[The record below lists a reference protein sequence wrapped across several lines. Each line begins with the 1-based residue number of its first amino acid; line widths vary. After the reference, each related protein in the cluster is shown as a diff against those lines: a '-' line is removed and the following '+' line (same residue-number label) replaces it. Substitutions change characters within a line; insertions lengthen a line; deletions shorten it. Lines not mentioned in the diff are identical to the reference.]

1 MEKIKVLSVFGTRP
15 EAIKMCP
22 LVKLLEKDE
31 RIDAKVCVTAQHRE
45 MLDSVLDIFD
55 VKPDFD
61 LNIMAHGQTII
72 DICNKVLTG
81 VDKVLKE
88 FRPDIVLVHGDTSTT
103 LNGALAAFYNKV
115 PVGHVEAGLRTGDMY
130 SPFPEEANRKLTG
143 AIATLHF
150 APTESNEVNLAKEGI
165 VENVFRTGNTVID
178 ALLSVIN
185 KEHKFENEEL
195 NKIDFNNN
203 KVILLTA
210 HRRENWGEPM
220 KEIFKAVNELVIKND
235 DVDVVYCVPAIDIV
249 PVVEAVKGT
258 NVKVGAENMYVEEKG
273 AYTGEIAPAMLVDA
287 GVSYVI
293 IGHSERR
300 DYFKEDDAFLN
311 KKVLKAFEHGLT
323 PILCCGESL
332 EQRETGVTMDWIR
345 LQIKS
350 DLVGVTADQ
359 VKSMVIAYEPIWAIG
374 TGKTATTE
382 QAQEVCKGIRDC
394 IEEMYDTDTAAAV
407 RIQYGG
413 SVNAGNAAE
422 LFAQPDID
430 GGLVGGASLKAD
442 FGKIVC
448 YK

>member
-150 APTESNEVNLAKEGI
+150 APTESNEANLAKEGI
-165 VENVFRTGNTVID
+165 TENVFRTGNTVID

-185 KEHKFENEEL
+185 KEHKFEDEEL
-195 NKIDFNNN
+195 NKIDFENN

-220 KEIFKAVNELVIKND
+220 KNIFAAVREVAEQND
-235 DVDVVYCVPAIDIV
+235 DVQIIFPMHKNPLIRDLARESFKGIEHKVALIEPLEYVDFANLMNKCYLIMTDSGGIQEEAPALGK
-249 PVVEAVKGT
+249 PVVVLRTETERPEAVKAGT
-258 NVKVGAENMYVEEKG
+258 VR
-273 AYTGEIAPAMLVDA
+273 LA
-287 GVSYVI
+287 GVERNKIFEITNELI
-293 IGHSERR
+293 INDVEYHKMAHAVNPYGDGKACKRIVELIVKHFG
-300 DYFKEDDAFLN
+300 YLIKNFIKLIN
-311 KKVLKAFEHGLT
+311 KV
-323 PILCCGESL
+323 
-332 EQRETGVTMDWIR
+332 
-345 LQIKS
+345 
-350 DLVGVTADQ
+350 
-359 VKSMVIAYEPIWAIG
+359 
-374 TGKTATTE
+374 
-382 QAQEVCKGIRDC
+382 
-394 IEEMYDTDTAAAV
+394 
-407 RIQYGG
+407 
-413 SVNAGNAAE
+413 
-422 LFAQPDID
+422 
-430 GGLVGGASLKAD
+430 
-442 FGKIVC
+442 
-448 YK
+448 

>member
-1 MEKIKVLSVFGTRP
+1 MLLLYHKMLTLQKTYIIIKVTKVLPKGVYRMEKIKVLSVFGTRP

-115 PVGHVEAGLRTGDMY
+115 QVGHVEAGLRTGDMY

-150 APTESNEVNLAKEGI
+150 APTESNEANLAKEGI

-185 KEHKFENEEL
+185 KEHKFEDEEL
-195 NKIDFNNN
+195 NKIDFDN

-220 KEIFKAVNELVIKND
+220 KNIFAAVREVAEQND
-235 DVDVVYCVPAIDIV
+235 DVQIIFPMHKNPLIRDLARESFKGIEHKVALIEPLEYVDFANLMNKCYLIMTDSGGIQEEAPALGK
-249 PVVEAVKGT
+249 PVVVLRTETERPEAVKAGT
-258 NVKVGAENMYVEEKG
+258 VR
-273 AYTGEIAPAMLVDA
+273 LA
-287 GVSYVI
+287 GVERNRI
-293 IGHSERR
+293 FQITSELVNN
-300 DYFKEDDAFLN
+300 DVEYHKMAHAVNPYGDG
-311 KKVLKAFEHGLT
+311 KACERIVEL
-323 PILCCGESL
+323 I
-332 EQRETGVTMDWIR
+332 
-345 LQIKS
+345 
-350 DLVGVTADQ
+350 
-359 VKSMVIAYEPIWAIG
+359 VKHFS
-374 TGKTATTE
+374 
-382 QAQEVCKGIRDC
+382 
-394 IEEMYDTDTAAAV
+394 
-407 RIQYGG
+407 
-413 SVNAGNAAE
+413 
-422 LFAQPDID
+422 
-430 GGLVGGASLKAD
+430 
-442 FGKIVC
+442 
-448 YK
+448 

>member
-45 MLDSVLDIFD
+45 MLDSVLEIFN

-150 APTESNEVNLAKEGI
+150 APTESNEANLAKEGI
-165 VENVFRTGNTVID
+165 TENVFRTGNTVID

-185 KEHKFENEEL
+185 KEHKFEDEEL
-195 NKIDFNNN
+195 NKIDFENN

-220 KEIFKAVNELVIKND
+220 KNIFAAVREVAEQND
-235 DVDVVYCVPAIDIV
+235 DVQIIFPMHKNPLIRDLARESFKGIEHKVALIEPLEYVDFANLMNKCYLIMTDSGGIQEEAPALGK
-249 PVVEAVKGT
+249 PVVVLRTETERPEAVKAGT
-258 NVKVGAENMYVEEKG
+258 VR
-273 AYTGEIAPAMLVDA
+273 LA
-287 GVSYVI
+287 GVEKDRI
-293 IGHSERR
+293 FEITSELVNN
-300 DYFKEDDAFLN
+300 DVEYHKMAHAVNPYGDG
-311 KKVLKAFEHGLT
+311 KACERIVEL
-323 PILCCGESL
+323 I
-332 EQRETGVTMDWIR
+332 
-345 LQIKS
+345 
-350 DLVGVTADQ
+350 
-359 VKSMVIAYEPIWAIG
+359 VKHFS
-374 TGKTATTE
+374 
-382 QAQEVCKGIRDC
+382 
-394 IEEMYDTDTAAAV
+394 
-407 RIQYGG
+407 
-413 SVNAGNAAE
+413 
-422 LFAQPDID
+422 
-430 GGLVGGASLKAD
+430 
-442 FGKIVC
+442 
-448 YK
+448 